1 MAAANKPL
9 KIGLIGGG
17 GDAWNHLSGF
27 VHSQRVA
34 SVTLCEADEATV
46 ARVRHRFGI
55 VKSVTADYHDLL
67 SDPEVAVV
75 DVNLPPAEQRRPVI
89 EALQAGKH
97 VLCAAPLADTLE
109 GAEAIVAAAG
119 DAAGRLFCVLYQRFI
134 PAHVRARQL
143 LEEEL
148 IGLPVLGSVSAV
160 ISDQQPVQAEVFQ
173 SLDFLGHSLGEVEAV
188 TAVWR
193 GRDEGQHEAALLTL
207 EIAGGVV
214 AQVTVLGM
222 PDVERPI
229 VERKLLGSLGQML
242 IRDNPEDELPL
253 VVIQQDGFLPIKLKN
268 PPDVREYATIAALEH
283 FLGCLVEDKP
293 EAVPIAEALAAQKL
307 LAAAEEAAREGRR
320 VAL

>member
-17 GDAWNHLSGF
+17 GDAWNHLSAF

-34 SVTLCEADEATV
+34 SVALCEADDATV
-46 ARVRHRFGI
+46 ARVRSRFGI

-67 SDPEVAVV
+67 SDPEITVV
-75 DVNLPPAEQRRPVI
+75 DVNLPPAEQQGPVI
-89 EALQAGKH
+89 EALQAGKD

-109 GAEAIVAAAG
+109 GAEAMVAAAEG
-119 DAAGRLFCVLYQRFI
+119 AAGRLLCVLYQRFI

-143 LEEEL
+143 FEEEL
-148 IGLPVLGSVSAV
+148 IGQPVLGSVSAL
-160 ISDQQPVQAEVFQ
+160 ISDQQPVQPEVFH
-173 SLDFLGHSLGEVEAV
+173 SLDFLRHSLGEAEAV

-193 GRDEGQHEAALLTL
+193 ERGEEQQEAALLTL
-207 EIAGGVV
+207 ELAGGAL
-214 AQVTVLGM
+214 AQVTVLAM

-253 VVIQQDGFLPIKLKN
+253 VVMQRDGFFPIKLKN

-283 FLGCLVEDKP
+283 FLGCLVEGKP
-293 EAVPIAEALAAQKL
+293 EAAPIAEALAAQRL

-320 VAL
+320 AEL